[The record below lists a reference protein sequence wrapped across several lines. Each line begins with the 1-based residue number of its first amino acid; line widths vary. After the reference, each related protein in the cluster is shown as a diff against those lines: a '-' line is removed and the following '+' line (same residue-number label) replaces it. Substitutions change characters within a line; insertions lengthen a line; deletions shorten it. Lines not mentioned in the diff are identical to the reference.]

1 MKHLKLALLAL
12 ASLAVRAGELS
23 PEVEA
28 KFLKAIL
35 ASSGSN
41 KISCSDAPLK
51 AALEAQGCV
60 VDSGAPIAWSTSPG
74 EAKMMKTSGRLVI
87 TNRRELAIHASILIQ
102 EDAGRPKILLNTA
115 NLHAAKIQL
124 GDAILKIAEK
134 I

>member
-1 MKHLKLALLAL
+1 MKILTLAFLAL
-12 ASLAVRAGELS
+12 ASLAVHAGELA

-41 KISCSDAPLK
+41 KISCSDPALK
-51 AALEAQGCV
+51 TALEAQGCV
-60 VDSGAPIAWSTSPG
+60 VDSGAPIAWSINPN
-74 EAKMMKTSGRLVI
+74 EAKNLKSFGRLVI
-87 TNRRELAIHASILIQ
+87 TNRRDLAVHASILIQ
-102 EDAGRPKILLNTA
+102 EDGGRPKILLNTA

>member
-41 KISCSDAPLK
+41 KNSCSDAPLK